1 VEAELVDKGLA
12 CNSEYV
18 YVKFTK
24 AAAVRLALQRQAEHI
39 HVSFYSSSSCN
50 HALCC
55 PRRIVTPHTAH
66 TTARTATAT
75 ACMALYS

>member
-1 VEAELVDKGLA
+1 MVRVSGLDKANLFTDVRKMFRGLQIAERGVLVEAELVDKGLA

-39 HVSFYSSSSCN
+39 H
-50 HALCC
+50 
-55 PRRIVTPHTAH
+55 
-66 TTARTATAT
+66 
-75 ACMALYS
+75 